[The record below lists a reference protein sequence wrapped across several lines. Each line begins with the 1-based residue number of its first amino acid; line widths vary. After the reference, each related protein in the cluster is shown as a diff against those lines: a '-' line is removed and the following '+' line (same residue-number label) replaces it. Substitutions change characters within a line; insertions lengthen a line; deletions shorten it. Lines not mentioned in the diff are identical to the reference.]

1 MVILYDVGEN
11 LETEEN
17 GIFFFYSSLLDKET
31 NPNLDS
37 TIKGLVKKL
46 WAKKIHEEINAPKER
61 EIGERGGQTQLIPC
75 VVKLSQSCMGTL
87 NQVLFVLQYCG
98 ITFI

>member
-46 WAKKIHEEINAPKER
+46 
-61 EIGERGGQTQLIPC
+61 
-75 VVKLSQSCMGTL
+75 
-87 NQVLFVLQYCG
+87 
-98 ITFI
+98 